1 MKWYFSLLIA
11 LAAILFLALV
21 ALLVLSFVLVHTL
34 SHPRRYTLKE
44 TWDCDVQKSLFN
56 HQQEWP
62 HQKLDL
68 TMEDGYLIHGDL
80 YPNDPKK
87 ILIFVHGYTWTRY
100 GGLKYA
106 SWFYDHGYTLYL
118 YDQRSHG
125 ENVHQDVT
133 MGYRE
138 EKDLHTIVKEMRKRF
153 GPEAKIG
160 IHGESMGAAVSLLEM
175 QHQEDNLAFVI
186 ADSPF
191 ASLRELMAFKCRQ
204 MHVLPLVLPF
214 SDLFLHLLHRYRMQD
229 VEPKEA
235 FASSTVPLL
244 LFQGDADTMIPVSQS
259 QELYR
264 IRMQN
269 TLLHL
274 FPGVEHT
281 LSYQTY
287 PKEYD
292 QVVEQ
297 FMKQF
302 HLL

>member
-1 MKWYFSLLIA
+1 MKWYYSLLIA
-11 LAAILFLALV
+11 LAALLFLALV

-34 SHPRRYTLKE
+34 SYPRRYTLNE
-44 TWDCDVQKSLFN
+44 TWDCDVQKGLLH
-56 HQQEWP
+56 HQEAWP
-62 HQKLDL
+62 HQELDL

-80 YPNDPKK
+80 YLNDPKK
-87 ILIFVHGYTWTRY
+87 VLIFVHGYTWTRY

-125 ENVHQDVT
+125 ENVHRDVT

-138 EKDLHTIVKEMRKRF
+138 EKDLTTIVKEMRRRF

-175 QHQEDNLAFVI
+175 QHQEDDLAFVI

-191 ASLRELMAFKCRQ
+191 ASLRELMTFKCRQ

-214 SDLFLHLLHRYRMQD
+214 ADLFLHLLHHYRMQD
-229 VEPKEA
+229 VEPKKA
-235 FASSTVPLL
+235 LASSIVPLL
-244 LFQGDADTMIPVSQS
+244 LIQGDADTIIPVSQS
-259 QELYR
+259 QELYQMR
-264 IRMQN
+264 TRN

-281 LSYQTY
+281 LSYQIY